1 MKLNYKED
9 PKEWRK
15 SALQVALAFTILASF
30 LCWRPHLQI
39 NYRLVLAGM
48 AVLLVTVAVLSPRWF
63 RGWYR
68 VSMWLG
74 FHSSQFAGRC
84 ASFLLFV
91 FIITPLGW
99 ALRLNGHDSLQ
110 LKRPREAKTFW
121 HKSKDVG
128 PMNRPF

>member
-1 MKLNYKED
+1 MKPNYKED

-15 SALQVALAFTILASF
+15 SALQAVLAFTILASF
-30 LCWRPHLQI
+30 LCWRRHLQT
-39 NYRLVLAGM
+39 NSLATLVGM
-48 AVLLVTVAVLSPRWF
+48 AVLAVTVAALKPRLF

-68 VSMWLG
+68 VSLWLG

-84 ASFLLFV
+84 ALFLFFV

-99 ALRLNGHDSLQ
+99 VLRLSGQDSLQ
-110 LKRPREAKTFW
+110 LKRPPGAKTFW
-121 HKSKDVG
+121 HKSKDSS